1 MISRVFQVHSNIAEP
16 ELGIR
21 SVTISLWKYIKYDA
35 NLAPD
40 VVLVPVFWY
49 ILSILGIW
57 RYCLTV
63 QSAWKWVDRVDWVQ
77 YYVRR
82 PWGDPF

>member
-49 ILSILGIW
+49 ILSILFDA
-57 RYCLTV
+57 TV
-63 QSAWKWVDRVDWVQ
+63 SLFKVHESE
-77 YYVRR
+77 
-82 PWGDPF
+82 